1 LPVGFNIP
9 VGVYPITSLA
19 SQSKRPFKYFNSSL
33 PRGLLFWRC
42 GGKHAGCRM
51 TEDQQDCRA
60 GEEREVLVLFFV
72 LAIGVSLKTL
82 KAS

>member
-1 LPVGFNIP
+1 
-9 VGVYPITSLA
+9 
-19 SQSKRPFKYFNSSL
+19 
-33 PRGLLFWRC
+33 
-42 GGKHAGCRM
+42 M

-60 GEEREVLVLFFV
+60 GEGREVLVLFFV